1 MKLLPSMLL
10 GGAVSLQTGLGPLQS
25 IHMAHSRVRQ
35 AFTIPEMDMITSQ
48 NERLLDEVFA
58 EDFSSRLVSLD
69 EMISRSENIT
79 TQFRAQ
85 VKNRVFERSYLTPIW
100 YISGI
105 SRSVISGKKI
115 QNLLFDL

>member
-85 VKNRVFERSYLTPIW
+85 VTHHELVESYFGHIFLE
-100 YISGI
+100 S
-105 SRSVISGKKI
+105 
-115 QNLLFDL
+115 

>member
-85 VKNRVFERSYLTPIW
+85 VKNHVFERSYYRDFT
-100 YISGI
+100 
-105 SRSVISGKKI
+105 KI
-115 QNLLFDL
+115 INYDSL